1 MQQFN
6 GFVKLHRKLVLWGW
20 YTNYVVKDVFL
31 HCLLSASFQ
40 DFEWQGQTIKAGQFI
55 TGRKQLAQDLGFT
68 EQQIRSA
75 LKKLEST
82 QELTIKTTNKFSII
96 TVNNWEE
103 YQSLEDEATNTLTNK
118 EPTNNQQITTY
129 EEYKE
134 DKEDKNIYKERKN
147 IKKKENFDDILNERV
162 ADEGLRKLFVE
173 FIKMRK
179 LSNAPMTDFA
189 LKLLINKVF
198 KLEPIN
204 LERQKLLL
212 ANSILNNWKSVYAID
227 DGYGLMTQN
236 KANNDTVMAE
246 LKAMYES

>member
-31 HCLLSASFQ
+31 HCLLSASFK

-82 QELTIKTTNKFSII
+82 QELTIKTTNKYSVI

-103 YQSLEDEATNTLTNK
+103 YQSLEDEATNTLTNNQ
-118 EPTNNQQITTY
+118 PTNNQQITTY

-134 DKEDKNIYKERKN
+134 NKNNIKERKI
-147 IKKKENFDDILNERV
+147 IKKKETFDDILNERV
-162 ADEGLRKLFVE
+162 EDEGLRKLFVE
-173 FIKMRK
+173 FIKHRK
-179 LSNAPMTDFA
+179 LLKAPMTDRA

-198 KLEPIN
+198 ELEPTN
-204 LERQKLLL
+204 LERQKKLLEN
-212 ANSILNNWKSVYAID
+212 AIMNGWKSVYAIKD
-227 DGYGLMTQN
+227 DGYGLMTPN
-236 KANNDTVMAE
+236 KANSDKVMAE
-246 LKAMYES
+246 LKAMYEN

>member
-6 GFVKLHRKLVLWGW
+6 GFIKLHRKLVLWGW

-31 HCLLSASFQ
+31 HCLLSASFK

-75 LKKLEST
+75 LKKLESS
-82 QELTIKTTNKFSII
+82 QELTIKTTNKFSVI

-118 EPTNNQQITTY
+118 QPTNNQQITTY

-134 DKEDKNIYKERKN
+134 DKNNIKERKN
-147 IKKKENFDDILNERV
+147 IKKKESFDDILNIV
-162 ADEGLRKLFVE
+162 SDGKLRELFVE
-173 FIKMRK
+173 FIKMRNLIK
-179 LSNAPMTDFA
+179 APMTNRA
-189 LKLLINKVF
+189 LKILIKKVF
-198 KLEPIN
+198 EIAPNDLKN
-204 LERQKLLL
+204 QKLLL
-212 ANSILNNWKSVYAID
+212 ENSIENCWKSVYPFDKKPKKEINYA
-227 DGYGLMTQN
+227 GYDKDAFKN
-236 KANNDTVMAE
+236 KLSKD
-246 LKAMYES
+246 YD